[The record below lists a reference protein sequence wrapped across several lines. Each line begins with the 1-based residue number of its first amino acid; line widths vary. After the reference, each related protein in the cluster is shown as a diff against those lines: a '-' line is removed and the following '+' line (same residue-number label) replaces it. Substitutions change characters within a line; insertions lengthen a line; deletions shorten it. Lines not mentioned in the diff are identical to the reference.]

1 MRLYLSIFILI
12 LFLASCDNNTEN
24 KIREEVLAIAEEYV
38 RGNLSDTTKRVMD
51 NGIMIIG
58 NEQKMYVIDPGNI
71 YAGLIDEDK
80 LEDAIISLYP
90 FQGNI
95 EVTTEHLVIIN
106 NTGRL
111 TLIRT
116 LESDMKI
123 IAIEDRIITAEIPEH
138 SRNNPLFTCPS
149 CWEVVKYRF
158 VNGELERI
166 DE

>member
-1 MRLYLSIFILI
+1 MRLYFFLVILL
-12 LFLASCDNNTEN
+12 LFLSSCANIKEDN
-24 KIREEVLAIAEEYV
+24 IRKEVLAIAEDYAT
-38 RGNLSDTTKRVMD
+38 GNLSDTTKRVMD

-58 NEQKMYVIDPGNI
+58 NEQKMYVIDPQNI
-71 YAGLIDEDK
+71 YTGLIDEDK

-95 EVTTEHLVIIN
+95 EVTTEHLFIMN
-106 NTGRL
+106 NSGSL
-111 TLIRT
+111 MLIRT

-138 SRNNPLFTCPS
+138 SRNNPLFSCPS

-166 DE
+166 NE